1 LFGQEHPLFGDYV
14 NSELRAAFCNDGGW
28 QFRLVEKR
36 ENSFDGGV
44 YFDRLAIFRCWFVF
58 ILPHS
63 IDCSFDKHVALP
75 ER

>member
-1 LFGQEHPLFGDYV
+1 MSDDYV
-14 NSELRAAFCNDGGW
+14 NSELRAAFWSYDGW

-36 ENSFDGGV
+36 ENSFASGV
-44 YFDRLAIFRCWFVF
+44 YLGRLAIFRCWFVF

-63 IDCSFDKHVALP
+63 IGCSFDKHVTLP